1 VIVNDTLTPS
11 TEEPSLEANGESKR
25 QDGGAKRI
33 VLRRQR
39 GALRIR
45 QSEAVA
51 ATVVTL
57 LGTAFTVVGLVD
69 LGLLWNPPDFG
80 SSAWEF
86 ATLSQTFDSLPMT
99 TLGLGL
105 LAFGFLLQPRSR
117 PVQVRIVAGI
127 FGLAAICLLGLGIL
141 YFTVVPEVMRQAPP
155 EAATA
160 LNRAIV
166 KNVAEIIIYPVT
178 FASLAVVLWRS
189 VRKIA

>member
-1 VIVNDTLTPS
+1 MRPDPAAPTV
-11 TEEPSLEANGESKR
+11 
-25 QDGGAKRI
+25 
-33 VLRRQR
+33 VLRRER
-39 GALRIR
+39 GALRVR
-45 QSEAVA
+45 ASDAVA

-69 LGLLWNPPDFG
+69 LGLLWNPPNFG
-80 SSAWEF
+80 SSSWEF

-117 PVQVRIVAGI
+117 PIQVRVMAGI
-127 FGLAAICLLGLGIL
+127 FALVAIFLLALGIL
-141 YFTVVPEVMRQAPP
+141 YFTVAPEVMRQAPP
-155 EAATA
+155 EAVTA

-178 FASLAVVLWRS
+178 FASLAVLLWRS
-189 VRKIA
+189 VRKIT

>member
-1 VIVNDTLTPS
+1 MKDTLTPS
-11 TEEPSLEANGESKR
+11 ADRPAVEADDESGR
-25 QDGGAKRI
+25 QDPAAPKV
-33 VLRRQR
+33 VLRRER
-39 GALRIR
+39 GSLRVR
-45 QSEAVA
+45 ASDAVA

-69 LGLLWNPPDFG
+69 LGLLWNPPNFG
-80 SSAWEF
+80 SSSWEF

-117 PVQVRIVAGI
+117 PIQVRVMAGI
-127 FGLAAICLLGLGIL
+127 FALVAIFLLALGIL
-141 YFTVVPEVMRQAPP
+141 YFTVAPEVMRQAPP
-155 EAATA
+155 EAVTA

-178 FASLAVVLWRS
+178 FASLAVLLWRS
-189 VRKIA
+189 VRKIT

>member
-1 VIVNDTLTPS
+1 M
-11 TEEPSLEANGESKR
+11 LESDERSKR
-25 QDGGAKRI
+25 QDGGSERI
-33 VLRRQR
+33 VLRRER
-39 GALRIR
+39 GALRVR
-45 QSEAVA
+45 GSDTVA

-57 LGTAFTVVGLVD
+57 LGTAFMVVGLVD

-80 SSAWEF
+80 SSSWEF

-117 PVQVRIVAGI
+117 PLQVRVIAGV
-127 FGLAAICLLGLGIL
+127 FGLATICLLALGVL
-141 YFTVVPEVMRQAPP
+141 YFTVAPEVMRQAPP
-155 EAATA
+155 EAVTA

-178 FASLAVVLWRS
+178 FASLTVVLWRS
-189 VRKIA
+189 VRKIT